1 MKPKLT
7 ETVQVRL
14 TPQELVAIE
23 TIAENENRSL
33 SNCLR
38 QLVKAGMTA
47 TGFETIRGAMT

>member
-47 TGFETIRGAMT
+47 TGFEHQGAMT